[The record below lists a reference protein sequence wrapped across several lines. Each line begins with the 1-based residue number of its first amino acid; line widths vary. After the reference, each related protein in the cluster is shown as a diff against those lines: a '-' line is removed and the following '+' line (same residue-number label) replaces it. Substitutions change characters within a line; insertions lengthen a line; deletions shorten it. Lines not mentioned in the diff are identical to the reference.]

1 MKKILVTGSEGFI
14 GSHIVELLIKK
25 GFKVKAFILYNSFNS
40 KGWLEEIKPNKNL
53 EFFYGDIRDYEN
65 VQLAVKGCDQIIHL
79 AALISIPYSFY
90 SSNSFVDTNIN
101 GTLNILN
108 AARKQKIK
116 KIIITSTSEVFGTCK
131 ISPMSE
137 NHPLSPQSPYAASKI
152 AADQIAKSFYTTYK
166 SPIIILRPFNT
177 FGPRQS
183 LRAIIPTI
191 ITQSLK
197 TKNNKIKLGN
207 VDTFRDFNYVKDI
220 SNAFL
225 KVVSSNK
232 KNIFG
237 EEYNIGSGS
246 AIKIKDVVNIV
257 SNKLNKKIQIISD
270 KKRYRPNKSE
280 VLKLIADNKKF
291 KKTFN
296 WKPSISNKKVFNSV
310 IQDLI
315 FWYKDNQLKYK
326 DTNNYNY

>member
-25 GFKVKAFILYNSFNS
+25 GFKVRAFILYNSFNS
-40 KGWLEEIKPNKNL
+40 KGWLDEIKPNKNL

-65 VQLAVKGCDQIIHL
+65 VKFAIKGCDQIIHL

-90 SSNSFVDTNIN
+90 SSNSFIDTNLK

-108 AARKQKIK
+108 AARIQKIK

-137 NHPLSPQSPYAASKI
+137 EHPLNAQSPYAASKV
-152 AADQIAKSFYTTYK
+152 AADQLAKSFYATYK

-197 TKNNKIKLGN
+197 SKDGKIKLGN
-207 VDTFRDFNYVKDI
+207 VNTFRDFNYVKDI
-220 SNAFL
+220 ANAYL
-225 KVVSSNK
+225 KVISSNRK
-232 KNIFG
+232 EIFG
-237 EEYNIGSGS
+237 QEYNIGSGS
-246 AIKIKDVVNIV
+246 AIEIKNVVKIVEK
-257 SNKLNKKIQIISD
+257 KLKKKIITIQD
-270 KKRYRPNKSE
+270 KKRYRPNESE

-291 KKTFN
+291 KKTFK
-296 WKPSISNKKVFNSV
+296 WKPFVSNKKIFND
-310 IQDLI
+310 IINNLI
-315 FWYKDNQLKYK
+315 TWYKDNQSKYK
-326 DTNNYNY
+326 DINNYNH